1 MASFLD
7 QAGAWR
13 SSQNEQ
19 AGAEEGPGAGAPMAE
34 LPCPAAIST
43 QCPDPPRIL
52 CLRCRW
58 STMASR
64 LGAWS
69 RRGPL
74 RPRPGP
80 GAATGQ
86 TECVLETG
94 KFAEMATGLQG
105 IRAGPPGHGRG
116 AGGQQRGGPAGGR
129 PGILR
134 QEASLGGQGK
144 HTPVEGGAGSTGP
157 PSAARGP
164 RACLPQCSSRAPE
177 SPGRMLGTDPQ
188 HPAWDF
194 IWEQGGYRSVK
205 EDGLALAAEGWGGPN
220 GV

>member
-7 QAGAWR
+7 QAGAWP

-52 CLRCRW
+52 CIRCRW

-134 QEASLGGQGK
+134 QEASLGGPGQAHPSGRGCGEHWASLCSQGAK
-144 HTPVEGGAGSTGP
+144 GLPAPV
-157 PSAARGP
+157 
-164 RACLPQCSSRAPE
+164 Q
-177 SPGRMLGTDPQ
+177 
-188 HPAWDF
+188 
-194 IWEQGGYRSVK
+194 
-205 EDGLALAAEGWGGPN
+205 
-220 GV
+220 

>member
-64 LGAWS
+64 LGS
-69 RRGPL
+69 LEPEGPTEAQAG
-74 RPRPGP
+74 PRSS
-80 GAATGQ
+80 TGQ

-94 KFAEMATGLQG
+94 KFAAMATGL
-105 IRAGPPGHGRG
+105 
-116 AGGQQRGGPAGGR
+116 
-129 PGILR
+129 
-134 QEASLGGQGK
+134 
-144 HTPVEGGAGSTGP
+144 
-157 PSAARGP
+157 
-164 RACLPQCSSRAPE
+164 
-177 SPGRMLGTDPQ
+177 
-188 HPAWDF
+188 
-194 IWEQGGYRSVK
+194 
-205 EDGLALAAEGWGGPN
+205 
-220 GV
+220 